1 MPWRWRPAMMWQGF
15 TCPYCQATAG
25 RALEPNPKGMQ
36 RQVDQRIANR
46 SIDVAGI
53 EGAGGDV
60 PAAPALLQ
68 VVDIFKILGKRSV
81 LNGLSLSVCEGE
93 IFGLFGPDGAGK
105 TVALQCML
113 GLMRPDLGRIVL
125 RGQDVTR
132 IPFYRRALLGMGY
145 LPEQPSIFR
154 GLTVAQNVMAMIETV
169 EPDRVMRATR
179 LERLLADLG
188 IAHLRDT
195 RAAALSG
202 GERRRCEIARSLAL
216 EPVIMLLDEPF
227 AGIDPLTIE
236 SLKHMILAMKKRGIA
251 VLLTDQNVDVMMEL
265 IDHACVIDDG
275 GAIFEGSPQEMLQSP
290 MVIEHYLGS
299 EV

>member
-1 MPWRWRPAMMWQGF
+1 MDR
-15 TCPYCQATAG
+15 
-25 RALEPNPKGMQ
+25 E
-36 RQVDQRIANR
+36 VDQPITNPA
-46 SIDVAGI
+46 IEVAGI
-53 EGAGGDV
+53 QGTCGHETV
-60 PAAPALLQ
+60 TPALLE

-105 TVALQCML
+105 TVALQCIL
-113 GLMRPDLGRIVL
+113 GLMRADRGRVVL

-145 LPEQPSIFR
+145 LPEQPSVFR

-169 EPDRVMRATR
+169 EPDPQMRATR
-179 LERLLADLG
+179 LDRLLDDLG

-236 SLKHMILAMKKRGIA
+236 SLKHMILAMKKRSIA

-265 IDHACVIDDG
+265 IDRACVIDDG
-275 GAIFEGSPQEMLQSP
+275 KPIFEGSPREMLHNP
-290 MVIEHYLGS
+290 VVIEHYLGH
-299 EV
+299 EH